1 MRTVIEIHRNRIS
14 SRVFR
19 SGAASGDR
27 GAVSHVSSWVYSV
40 PCQIEI
46 HLKCFAFVFMP
57 V

>member
-14 SRVFR
+14 SRVFQ
-19 SGAASGDR
+19 SGTAAGDR
-27 GAVSHVSSWVYSV
+27 GVARHVSSRAYHV